1 MNKQNQIVIGTV
13 LILAAAFSRLIPH
26 PMNFAPIT
34 AIALFGGMYFDRRIA
49 PVLPLAALI
58 ISDYFLGMYAGIIWV
73 YSAFL
78 LVTFL
83 GMAVPRKRS
92 VGLIAGS
99 TLAGSVLFFVVTNFG
114 VWASGSLYPMTMS
127 GFVDCYIAA
136 VPFFRNSLAG
146 DLFYVTVLVG
156 AYELAA
162 KFLPTVGSH
171 KA

>member
-1 MNKQNQIVIGTV
+1 MVGTV

-58 ISDYFLGMYAGIIWV
+58 ISDYFLGMYSGIVWV

-78 LVTFL
+78 LVTLL
-83 GMAVPRKRS
+83 GMAASHRKS
-92 VGLIAGS
+92 VGTVAGS
-99 TLAGSVLFFVVTNFG
+99 TLAGSVLFFLITNFG
-114 VWASGSLYPMTMS
+114 VWQSGALYPMTMN
-127 GFVDCYIAA
+127 GLADCYLAA
-136 VPFFRNSLAG
+136 IPFFRNSLAG
-146 DLFYVTVLVG
+146 DLFYVTVLFGV
-156 AYELAA
+156 YETALKMFPSAE
-162 KFLPTVGSH
+162 TS